1 MEPDSEKGLSLYSCS
16 MRMDL
21 VGFSEGQ
28 RAVLEAIAPLESFN
42 HSFRCVDDADGETGR
57 ADAVFAWVEG
67 QEGGALL
74 GRLAAAKDAAA
85 DLIAI
90 VPPGSFPILEP
101 YLGDLADVWTAP
113 LGDDELRFRFGL
125 WQRRRKE
132 AAEAW
137 QTAQFLDATIDSIP
151 SLVWYKTR
159 DGIHEKVNES
169 FCATVRKTKEQVQ
182 GRGHAYIWDVEQDD
196 PACIE
201 SENEVM
207 ASRKTCVSE
216 EMVQTG
222 DGTRLLT
229 TYKSP
234 LYDLDGSVMGTVG
247 VGIDITQERA
257 YENNLIEKNRTLEA
271 IFTSL
276 DCGVLTHSLDGSRI
290 LGVNRTALDILGYGS
305 EKELIDDG
313 FAMISP
319 SVVEEDR
326 ERLLEQIS
334 QLDAVGESVS
344 AQYRVCHRD
353 GSILH
358 IMGDMKLIEKD
369 GERYIQR
376 FLLDITD
383 QKQQEEQRERRQR
396 GLLNALSQDYL
407 VVCAF
412 SLDDGYGEVLRV
424 AGQEDSGLQNIFSG
438 EVSLERTVGQYID
451 ARVLEEDREM
461 LREVL
466 SVPNILAQLESKERF
481 DRLYRAD
488 RSGVARYRQASVASV
503 GADGEGRL
511 VVIGFRNVDQQIRE
525 ELEQKALLE
534 EALGNANRANE
545 AKSAFLLNMSHD
557 IRTPM
562 NAIVGFTTLAAN
574 HVEQPEKVG
583 GYLQMIKTSSD
594 HLLGLINDILDMSRI
609 EQGKVSL
616 DEGPCDLAGVFDDL
630 ESMLRSQAEAKGLDL
645 QFDASQVRH
654 RAVVCDRLKVNQV
667 LLNLLG
673 NSLKFT
679 ESGYIRAR
687 LVELPDAPAGWGS
700 YRITVEDTG
709 IGMSSSFLENIFD
722 PFERER
728 TPTISGIQGSGLG
741 MAIVKN
747 LVAMMKGAVEVES
760 EEGKGTR
767 FTVTVPFKLA
777 DAPLL
782 PEESEMPGP
791 GAFAAERAGRSRIL
805 LVDDNL
811 LNREIAEG
819 LLSDAGFKVETAVNG
834 RDAVEHLQVAEPG
847 YFDLV
852 LMDIQMPVMN
862 GYEAATAI
870 RALPEPQRASIPI
883 LAVTADAFEEDRQR
897 ALDCGMNGH
906 LAKPIEVDKL
916 FGILDSVL
924 EG

>member
-1 MEPDSEKGLSLYSCS
+1 MQI
-16 MRMDL
+16 DL
-21 VGFSEGQ
+21 VGLTDGQ
-28 RAVLEAIAPLESFN
+28 RALLEAMAPPEAFAYSIRSTDPADPSLA
-42 HSFRCVDDADGETGR
+42 DADAIFAC
-57 ADAVFAWVEG
+57 ADADEA
-67 QEGGALL
+67 GALL
-74 GRLAAAKDAAA
+74 GALASRKRPEA

-90 VPPGSFPILEP
+90 VPPAAFPALEP
-101 YLGDLADVWTAP
+101 FLDSLADVWPAP
-113 LGDDELRFRFGL
+113 LGDAELRFRFDR
-125 WQRRRKE
+125 WQQRRKQQ
-132 AAEAW
+132 ADAW

-159 DGIHEKVNES
+159 DGIHEKVNDS
-169 FCATVRKTKEQVQ
+169 FCATVCKTKQQVQ

-201 SENEVM
+201 SERQVM
-207 ASRKTCVSE
+207 ASRRTCISE

-257 YENNLIEKNRTLEA
+257 YENDLIEKNRTLET

-276 DCGVLTHSLDGSRI
+276 DCGVLTHSSDGSRI
-290 LGVNRTALDILGYGS
+290 LGVNQTALDILGYGS
-305 EKELIDDG
+305 ESELMEDG
-313 FAMISP
+313 FNMIAG

-326 ERLLEQIS
+326 ERLVSQIT
-334 QLDAVGESVS
+334 QLGTVGERISC
-344 AQYRVCHRD
+344 QYRVRHRD
-353 GSILH
+353 GKTLH
-358 IMGDMKLIEKD
+358 VMGDIKLIEKD

-383 QKQQEEQRERRQR
+383 QKQREEQRERRQR
-396 GLLNALSQDYL
+396 GLVEALSRDYL
-407 VVCAF
+407 VVCSF
-412 SLDDGYGEVLRV
+412 NLEDGRGEVLRV
-424 AGQEDSGLQNIFSG
+424 ASQEDSGLASIFTG
-438 EVSLERTVGQYID
+438 EISLERTVPRYIE

-461 LREVL
+461 LREAL
-466 SVPNILAQLESKERF
+466 SAPSILAELEHGDRF

-488 RSGVARYRQASVASV
+488 KSGVARYRQASVVSV
-503 GADGEGRL
+503 EVPGEGRS
-511 VVIGFRNVDQQIRE
+511 VVMGFRNVDQQIRE
-525 ELEQKALLE
+525 ELDQKALLE

-562 NAIVGFTTLAAN
+562 NAIVGFTTLATN
-574 HVEQPEKVG
+574 HVQQPEKVE

-616 DEGPCDLAGVFDDL
+616 DEEPCDLTGILCDL
-630 ESMLRSQAEAKGLDL
+630 EAMMRPQADAKGLDF
-645 QFDASQVRH
+645 QVDVSQVRH
-654 RAVVCDRLKVNQV
+654 RAVICDRLKVNQV

-673 NSLKFT
+673 NSVKFT
-679 ESGYIRAR
+679 ESGSIRAE
-687 LVELPDAPAGWGS
+687 LTELPESLAGWGS
-700 YRITVEDTG
+700 YRIIVEDTG
-709 IGMSSSFLENIFD
+709 IGMSQGFLKCIFD

-728 TPTISGIQGSGLG
+728 TQTISGIQGSGLG

-747 LVAMMKGAVEVES
+747 LVEMMNGTVEVWS
-760 EEGKGTR
+760 QEGVGTR
-767 FTVTVPFKLA
+767 FTVLVPFKLA
-777 DAPLL
+777 DASLPLDGRDQ
-782 PEESEMPGP
+782 GP
-791 GAFAAERAGRSRIL
+791 RMAFSAERAARYRIL

-811 LNREIAEG
+811 LNREIAEE
-819 LLSDAGFKVETAVNG
+819 LLSDAGFKVETAVDGQNAL
-834 RDAVEHLQVAEPG
+834 DCLSAVQPG

-862 GYEAATAI
+862 GYEAAAAI
-870 RALPEPQRASIPI
+870 RAFDDPGLAGIPI
-883 LAVTADAFEEDRQR
+883 LAVTADAFDEDRQR
-897 ALDCGMNGH
+897 ALDSGMNGH

-916 FGILDSVL
+916 FGILDSL
-924 EG
+924 LDG